1 MIIIIIIILILIILK
16 KEKIYEKFKNLINN
30 RYYDCIISINVHE
43 KFDFLMN
50 QLKNID
56 ENVNLSYAVILNCND
71 NMFDEIVNNAKRL
84 PKNVFINDTI
94 LNKRTY
100 HGSLSNGIY
109 NNMKHAIYNFEFKYF
124 IVTSS
129 RNMFGKSM
137 SINDLDRITKVKLES
152 QNHDYNGWHW
162 PNFLNTLLAKYYLG
176 QNKELYN
183 SPHEG
188 LLLTKNSCKKI
199 IKFLDDNNEIKNDLF
214 NFNGCVEEFAFQTIA
229 MNSDESF
236 YYIGNGCCEEKDI
249 DKNNENEFI
258 YKVRR

>member
-109 NNMKHAIYNFEFKYF
+109 NNMKHAIYNLEFNDTFENIKYKKILHFLYEKTDRILLLEKMRHNKKLEKYNDHGFKYYENLNLSIQDANGLKTF
-124 IVTSS
+124 TEICLMVEINKF
-129 RNMFGKSM
+129 NMEIQIK
-137 SINDLDRITKVKLES
+137 
-152 QNHDYNGWHW
+152 
-162 PNFLNTLLAKYYLG
+162 
-176 QNKELYN
+176 KE
-183 SPHEG
+183 
-188 LLLTKNSCKKI
+188 
-199 IKFLDDNNEIKNDLF
+199 NNEIV
-214 NFNGCVEEFAFQTIA
+214 NFKI
-229 MNSDESF
+229 
-236 YYIGNGCCEEKDI
+236 
-249 DKNNENEFI
+249 
-258 YKVRR
+258 